1 MAVNKDSNG
10 YTFMFA
16 IALVVVVGAGL
27 ASISIGLKPF
37 QEKNGQI
44 KKKMDILASI
54 NVQEI
59 NGSDTLP
66 ISRIN
71 DEMIYDQYIIEE
83 EVNSG
88 IEEILIITGRNK
100 TSIENHFDKSVEL
113 EIELEKK
120 GKDDLLKERLAL
132 KGGTAIN
139 LLEFNLP
146 RLSVDIDLDY
156 TNNVC
161 VDVMKKDREAIRD
174 RLFKFMD
181 QQGY

>member
-83 EVNSG
+83 ECIV
-88 IEEILIITGRNK
+88 IDKHGR
-100 TSIENHFDKSVEL
+100 ERE
-113 EIELEKK
+113 
-120 GKDDLLKERLAL
+120 GKD
-132 KGGTAIN
+132 
-139 LLEFNLP
+139 F
-146 RLSVDIDLDY
+146 
-156 TNNVC
+156 
-161 VDVMKKDREAIRD
+161 DVYIKKQIRD
-174 RLFKFMD
+174 KNLFWF
-181 QQGY
+181 YRNYIVYV